1 MSEKQ
6 IKSIINK
13 YTEPLNDN
21 HGGYILVVKSNNFK
35 EMIKD
40 LNKINNTLCFSISGE
55 KLESVLRN
63 TNNRNRGLSSCL

>member
-40 LNKINNTLCFSISGE
+40 LNEINNTSYFSISGT
-55 KLESVLRN
+55 KLESILISVNN
-63 TNNRNRGLSSCL
+63 TDRGLSSSL